1 MPRRPAPKTVNSK
14 SSIKQIPVSR
24 DEIAQ
29 EAFKMFQARHG
40 VPGDPVADWFEAERI
55 VRSRIE
61 ANAPKAAQAAQAA
74 ATSGNSRNSG
84 RNSSRRTTR
93 RRK

>member
-1 MPRRPAPKTVNSK
+1 MPRRPAPKTLGSK
-14 SSIKQIPVSR
+14 TSTKQIPVSR

-40 VPGDPVADWFEAERI
+40 VPGDPVADWFEAERV

-61 ANAPKAAQAAQAA
+61 SKAPKAAQAAAA
-74 ATSGNSRNSG
+74 ATAGNSRNSG
-84 RNSSRRTTR
+84 RNSARRTTR